1 MKALVDAP
9 SRSLLRDCETDGSSA
24 APTFT
29 YIESAPGVHV
39 LEAPDRADAV
49 LLAAVAVRHRG
60 LARVQGVS
68 EVVQHELGP
77 VGGQEVLVTCLDVQI
92 MVDVCF

>member
-1 MKALVDAP
+1 MNSMIP
-9 SRSLLRDCETDGSSA
+9 
-24 APTFT
+24 PTFT

-60 LARVQGVS
+60 LARV
-68 EVVQHELGP
+68 
-77 VGGQEVLVTCLDVQI
+77 
-92 MVDVCF
+92 